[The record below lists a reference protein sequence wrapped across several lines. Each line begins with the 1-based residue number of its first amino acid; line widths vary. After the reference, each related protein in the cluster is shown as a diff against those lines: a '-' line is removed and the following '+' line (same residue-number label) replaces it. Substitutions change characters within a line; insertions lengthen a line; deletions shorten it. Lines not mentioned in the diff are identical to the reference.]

1 MNAPI
6 FVLSIMINVVLLVP
20 HAVAVSS
27 AIQVKG
33 IVLLMNA
40 KGLERVLMITNAV
53 MAMVA

>member
-6 FVLSIMINVVLLVP
+6 FVLSIMINVVPLVP

-27 AIQVKG
+27 AIHIQG
-33 IVLLMNA
+33 FVLLNA
-40 KGLERVLMITNAV
+40 KGLERVVVMMNAV

>member
-6 FVLSIMINVVLLVP
+6 FVLSIMINVVLLIP

>member
-6 FVLSIMINVVLLVP
+6 FVLSIMINVVPLVP

-27 AIQVKG
+27 AIHIQG
-33 IVLLMNA
+33 FVLLLNA
-40 KGLERVLMITNAV
+40 KGLERVVVMMNAV